1 MITNQVMKR
10 PMGKFLVEQRTKDS
24 MFNATNLLKQW
35 NKFVEDNKEDAQKFG
50 YVKKELKDYL
60 DNKTTQEFV
69 KALANEE
76 NLHGGKSPYVTSK
89 ARADRGGGTW
99 MHPLMFVD
107 FAMWLNPVFK
117 VKVLKFVYDQMLKYR
132 NDAGDAYKELASAI
146 GKLVD
151 KNFMHAAMCKMAKA
165 INYVVFGEHEHELRN
180 KHGDETKQYELLDM
194 ERQVA
199 RLINDGFI
207 RTYDEAIIYLRK
219 KYVEKYMPA
228 ALRTRYIV

>member
-10 PMGKFLVEQRTKDS
+10 PMGDFLVEQRTKDS
-24 MFNATNLLKQW
+24 MFNATDLLNQW
-35 NKFVEDNKEDAQKFG
+35 NDFVERKDDAQNG
-50 YVKKELKDYL
+50 YVKKELKKFFEN
-60 DNKTTQEFV
+60 DNTKEFIEALV
-69 KALANEE
+69 KEE
-76 NLHGGKSPYVTSK
+76 NLHGQNSAYVKSK

-99 MHPLMFVD
+99 LHPILFIK
-107 FAMWLNPVFK
+107 FAMWLNPRFE
-117 VKVLKFVYDQMLKYR
+117 VKVIRFVYDQMLKYR

-151 KNFMHAAMCKMAKA
+151 KNFMHTAMCKMAKA

-207 RTYDEAIIYLRK
+207 RTYDEAIVYLRK

>member
-1 MITNQVMKR
+1 
-10 PMGKFLVEQRTKDS
+10 MGDFLVEQRTKDS
-24 MFNATNLLKQW
+24 MFNATDLLNQW
-35 NKFVEDNKEDAQKFG
+35 NDFVERKDNVQNG
-50 YVKKELKDYL
+50 YVKKELKKFFEN
-60 DNKTTQEFV
+60 DNTKEFIEALV
-69 KALANEE
+69 KEE
-76 NLHGGKSPYVTSK
+76 NLHGQNSAYVKSK

-99 MHPLMFVD
+99 MHPILFVK
-107 FAMWLNPVFK
+107 FAMWLNPRFEVQ
-117 VKVLKFVYDQMLKYR
+117 VIKFVYDQMLKYR

>member
-10 PMGKFLVEQRTKDS
+10 PMGDFLVEQRTKDS
-24 MFNATNLLKQW
+24 MFNATDLLNQW
-35 NKFVEDNKEDAQKFG
+35 NDFVERKDDTQNG
-50 YVKKELKDYL
+50 YVKKELKKFFEN
-60 DNKTTQEFV
+60 DNTKEFIEALV
-69 KALANEE
+69 KEE
-76 NLHGGKSPYVTSK
+76 NLHGQNSAYVKSK

-99 MHPLMFVD
+99 LHPILFIK
-107 FAMWLNPVFK
+107 FAMWLNPRFE
-117 VKVLKFVYDQMLKYR
+117 VKVIRFVYDQMLKYR
-132 NDAGDAYKELASAI
+132 NDAGDAYKELASAV

-180 KHGDETKQYELLDM
+180 KHGEETKQYELLDM

>member
-10 PMGKFLVEQRTKDS
+10 PMGDFLVEQRTKDS
-24 MFNATNLLKQW
+24 MFNATDLLNQW
-35 NKFVEDNKEDAQKFG
+35 NDFVERKDDAKNG
-50 YVKKELKDYL
+50 YVKKELKKFFEN
-60 DNKTTQEFV
+60 DNTKEFIEALV
-69 KALANEE
+69 KEE
-76 NLHGGKSPYVTSK
+76 NLHGQNSAYVKSK

-99 MHPLMFVD
+99 LHPILFIK
-107 FAMWLNPVFK
+107 FAMWLNPRFE
-117 VKVLKFVYDQMLKYR
+117 VKVIRFVYDQMLKYR

-180 KHGDETKQYELLDM
+180 KHGEETKQYELLDM